1 MLSIQSGP
9 AGASPTRFRPA
20 DLIERLT
27 PEASNVRLHSK
38 PTSTR
43 SAPRS
48 AIGARRRIGA
58 APLPRRNSQVR
69 SCRTQ
74 LGTDR
79 CYGAGGEEMATS
91 SLHLIDGVPRCPAE
105 RLEQVPRRR
114 AAALSRGLR
123 LPSRPAATA
132 FGWRAGLWRVE

>member
-20 DLIERLT
+20 DGIERLT

-58 APLPRRNSQVR
+58 APLARRNSQVGAAKTTDPCGEAIGRYFEIPHFTLAIRPIR
-69 SCRTQ
+69 SPTKKTTAEIAVTAKL
-74 LGTDR
+74 LGV
-79 CYGAGGEEMATS
+79 S
-91 SLHLIDGVPRCPAE
+91 
-105 RLEQVPRRR
+105 
-114 AAALSRGLR
+114 
-123 LPSRPAATA
+123 AATKVNTA
-132 FGWRAGLWRVE
+132 RR